1 MAGTGGGPDARTLDS
16 VVGAT
21 GAGRRCASPR
31 VRREPLP
38 VRCRGAV
45 AVGGGGSWAGEG
57 AGEGVGQY
65 MSEELLSVGVALVT
79 PEMLCVLHYSIVSVY
94 VVALRG
100 R

>member
-1 MAGTGGGPDARTLDS
+1 M
-16 VVGAT
+16 
-21 GAGRRCASPR
+21 
-31 VRREPLP
+31 
-38 VRCRGAV
+38 
-45 AVGGGGSWAGEG
+45 GGGGSWAGEG